1 MLFVISLIGHMEEG
15 AFSGDEDLT
24 LMLLNNLRM
33 MMQPLELDSS
43 VRSASFHLR
52 MNSNAHFCSLVV
64 HATA

>member
-1 MLFVISLIGHMEEG
+1 MEEG

-43 VRSASFHLR
+43 VRNVSFHLR
-52 MNSNAHFCSLVV
+52 TNSNVHCCSLVV
-64 HATA
+64 HAVA